1 MDKIFVNFLPPWVE
15 TNIQPAFYDKESGSV
30 LQQTARMYAKVNC
43 LVRMFNKLSKETKET
58 VEEYIS
64 KFIELKEYVDTYFDN
79 LDIQE
84 EIDKKLNEMEE
95 DGTLDAILDRLLI
108 KENMFSP
115 LALKNFHDLVYA
127 DSDAYQ
133 GYDHGAAQGCV
144 VVGNSII
151 VALRNYLYHDDY
163 VRLVEYDYT
172 TNTVVREKYLLL
184 EHANGM
190 TYDSTNGL
198 IYVAACNKVNADN
211 TGIEPSNRIYVLDY
225 TTLTIQ
231 SSFVPTGLPDGGRV
245 RSVTYDNKHHKL
257 YAGDVTSIYEI
268 DIANQTV
275 ANTITLETDNVD
287 TTVTNQTFTYYNGK
301 FYGLFITYLGV
312 WDMEGGLVK
321 VLSLPT
327 DNLIHIGEAE
337 SIGFTNDSGDFIMV
351 SAKRYNPRQANRVT
365 SLCFGNIYKGI
376 DNKLA
381 TEVGGSDTSNITLY
395 VDASYSG
402 EETGQSDRPF
412 SSIAKAVGCAKQW
425 NKGTDIVIKAGTY
438 DYVYLNQIS
447 NIVFNIAESGVVIN
461 GLELRESNLT
471 ILNGSRLTINY
482 LYLVQHSNLI
492 ASNLTINQLNGS
504 GYAMRMND
512 SSSAKLDNC
521 TFTGNDTT
529 DTIYVDGNC
538 LLTLRTPTLNGYAGH
553 YAINANS
560 FSEVYSYN
568 PTLGI
573 TPSASQY
580 AYRVNAQSII
590 HVDAR
595 GGQSQYLTFIQ
606 GQSQKSP
613 SLYEINLEN
622 PVYIGEICD
631 LNYAF
636 TSAQIKLKLAGV
648 AAAYKDVDIDL
659 IDAQNG
665 GVRVETT
672 WLTSQGIRIGS
683 LNIQVASGKLKIVS
697 PRMAFLASNGT
708 YTFEDIT
715 DQTGQNYPAVAGV
728 KFFNK

>member
-1 MDKIFVNFLPPWVE
+1 MAHLPKGQGVFLPPFKAWLASNIPAVYDNTMTYYEELCALIKYLQDVVIPALNHNAEAVTTIATAVE
-15 TNIQPAFYDKESGSV
+15 Q
-30 LQQTARMYAKVNC
+30 LQKY
-43 LVRMFNKLSKETKET
+43 
-58 VEEYIS
+58 VE
-64 KFIELKEYVDTYFDN
+64 DYFKN
-79 LDIQE
+79 LDVQE
-84 EIDKKLNEMEE
+84 EINNKLDEMTT
-95 DGTLDAILDRLLI
+95 DGTFDAILDRLLI

-127 DSDAYQ
+127 DSDTFE
-133 GYDHGAAQGCV
+133 GYDHGQAQGCV
-144 VVGNSII
+144 IVGDSII
-151 VALRNYLYHDDY
+151 VALRNFLYHDNY
-163 VRLVEYDYT
+163 VRLVEYDYK
-172 TNTVVREKYLLL
+172 TNTIVRSKYVLLN
-184 EHANGM
+184 HANGM
-190 TYDSTNGL
+190 TYDEANGI
-198 IYVAACNKVNADN
+198 IYVAGCNKVVSEGVIENDN
-211 TGIEPSNRIYVLDY
+211 TIFALDY

-231 SSFVPTGLPDGGRV
+231 SSFVPTGLPEGGRV
-245 RSVTYDNKHHKL
+245 RSVTYDNEHHKL

-275 ANTITLETDNVD
+275 ANTINLETDNVD

-312 WDMEGGLVK
+312 WDIEGGLVK

-327 DNLIHIGEAE
+327 DNLVHIGEGE

-351 SAKRYNPRQANRVT
+351 SAKRYNPRQSNRVT

-381 TEVGGSDTSNITLY
+381 TEIGGADTSNITLY
-395 VDASYSG
+395 VDGSYSG

-447 NIVFNIAESGVVIN
+447 NIVFNIAEAGVVIN

-471 ILNGSRLTINY
+471 ILNGNRLTINY

-492 ASNLTINQLNGS
+492 ASNLTVNQLNGS

-538 LLTLRTPTLNGYAGH
+538 ILTLRTPTLNGYAGH
-553 YAINANS
+553 YAINATS
-560 FSEVYSYN
+560 FSEVFSYN

-573 TPSASQY
+573 TPSATQY

-595 GGQSQYLTFIQ
+595 EGQSQYLTYIQ
-606 GQSQKSP
+606 GQGQKSP
-613 SLYEINLEN
+613 SLYKINLEN
-622 PVYIGEICD
+622 PVYNGEICE
-631 LNYAF
+631 LHYGF
-636 TSAQIKLKLAGV
+636 TSAQIVLKVAGTNSS
-648 AAAYKDVDIDL
+648 YKDFDIDL
-659 IDAQNG
+659 LEAQ
-665 GVRVETT
+665 
-672 WLTSQGIRIGS
+672 SHGIRIDTAYPNTSGIRVGS
-683 LNIQVASGKLKIVS
+683 VNIQVQNGKLKVTA
-697 PRMAFLASNGT
+697 PKMAFYASDGT